1 MPGAAS
7 YSAALAMRC
16 LGGQP
21 CLEVM
26 LGIVVLPCRALR
38 RHGCTYPAIR
48 RPHGGSTASS
58 ASTAEGSCAIPV
70 MELQVQMQ
78 AMTRRMAVLEAKL
91 NGSRE
96 RAMLGEAAYL
106 LNKAAAS
113 IVFGST
119 EKRSLRGMT
128 LSEIRSEAMD
138 GELSEDKMARW
149 NKFRAFLQQRGWS
162 IGTASKLL
170 QGKLQSQGLR
180 DAHNCGE
187 EDRSKVTL
195 EQLQAWVERRFAP
208 RRCNKHEILWR
219 WRPASGS
226 QGGRSCWHATMLIM
240 CA

>member
-1 MPGAAS
+1 
-7 YSAALAMRC
+7 
-16 LGGQP
+16 
-21 CLEVM
+21 
-26 LGIVVLPCRALR
+26 
-38 RHGCTYPAIR
+38 
-48 RPHGGSTASS
+48 
-58 ASTAEGSCAIPV
+58 
-70 MELQVQMQ
+70 
-78 AMTRRMAVLEAKL
+78 
-91 NGSRE
+91 
-96 RAMLGEAAYL
+96 
-106 LNKAAAS
+106 
-113 IVFGST
+113 
-119 EKRSLRGMT
+119 
-128 LSEIRSEAMD
+128 
-138 GELSEDKMARW
+138 MARW